1 MSVIPSFR
9 GDGEAFLRVENI
21 STATTNVLLTYDQ
34 VGALLLYNGQAGP
47 ARIRLPNAERGL
59 IYRVVLDGNSASS
72 AILIGAS
79 SGNAGA
85 QDIRL
90 RGTTGGYVQAAST
103 VDGGTILTFIGISD
117 GRYQVHIERGTTV
130 TWNTTSTGA

>member
-1 MSVIPSFR
+1 MSEIPSFR
-9 GDGEAFLRVENI
+9 GAGEAFLRVENI
-21 STATTNVLLTYDQ
+21 STATTNTLLTYDQ
-34 VGALLLYNGQAGP
+34 AGALLLFNGNAGP
-47 ARIRLPNAERGL
+47 ARIRLPRAERGL
-59 IYRVVLDGNSASS
+59 IYRIVLDGNSATS
-72 AILIGAS
+72 AILVGAS

-103 VDGGTILTFIGISD
+103 VDGGTILTFIGVSE